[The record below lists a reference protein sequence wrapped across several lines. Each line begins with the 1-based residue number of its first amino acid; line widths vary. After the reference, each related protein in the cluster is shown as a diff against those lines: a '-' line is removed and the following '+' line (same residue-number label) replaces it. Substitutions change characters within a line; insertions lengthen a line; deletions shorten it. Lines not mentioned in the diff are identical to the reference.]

1 VTRDVAE
8 PCIFC
13 DIVAGKIKT
22 EFIYE
27 DDAVVAFPDI
37 RPIAPLHVLVV
48 PRDHHA
54 TLAEVVTTKVGPP
67 LLGRLLK
74 VAGDIG
80 AARASKD
87 GGYRI
92 VINNGAAAG
101 QTVYHL
107 HVHVL
112 SGRHFAWPPG

>member
-1 VTRDVAE
+1 MSETCV
-8 PCIFC
+8 FC

-22 EFIYE
+22 EFLYE
-27 DDAVVAFPDI
+27 DETVVAFSDL
-37 RPIAPLHVLVV
+37 RPIAPKHILII
-48 PRDHHA
+48 PKAHHE
-54 TLAEVVTTKVGPP
+54 TLAHTAGSHESGA

-74 VAGDIG
+74 VAAQLGRTRG
-80 AARASKD
+80 ESD

-92 VINNGAAAG
+92 VINNGPSAG

-107 HVHVL
+107 HLHLL

>member
-1 VTRDVAE
+1 MAE
-8 PCIFC
+8 GCIFC
-13 DIVAGKIKT
+13 DIIAGKIKT
-22 EFIYE
+22 DFVYE
-27 DDAVVAFPDI
+27 DDAVVAFADI

-48 PRDHHA
+48 PREHHA
-54 TLAEVVTTKVGPP
+54 TLAETVQTQAGQA

-80 AARASKD
+80 AARAADS
-87 GGYRI
+87 GGYRV

-107 HVHVL
+107 HLHVL

>member
-1 VTRDVAE
+1 MAE
-8 PCIFC
+8 QCIFC
-13 DIVAGKIKT
+13 DIIAGKIKT
-22 EFIYE
+22 DFLYE
-27 DDAVVAFPDI
+27 DDDVVAFADI
-37 RPIAPLHVLVV
+37 RPIAPQHILVV
-48 PRDHHA
+48 PRTHHA
-54 TLAEVVTTKVGPP
+54 TLAEAVKTDAGQA

-87 GGYRI
+87 GGYR
-92 VINNGAAAG
+92 VVVNNGAAAG

-107 HVHVL
+107 HLHVL

>member
-1 VTRDVAE
+1 MAQG
-8 PCIFC
+8 CIFC
-13 DIVAGKIKT
+13 DIIAGKIKT
-22 EFIYE
+22 EFLYE
-27 DDAVVAFPDI
+27 DDAVVAFADI
-37 RPIAPLHVLVV
+37 RPIAPTHLLVV
-48 PRDHHA
+48 PREHHA
-54 TLAEVVTTKVGPP
+54 TLADTVSSENGRA

-74 VAGDIG
+74 VAGDLG
-80 AARASKD
+80 AARTEAD
-87 GGYRI
+87 GGYRV

>member
-1 VTRDVAE
+1 MAQG
-8 PCIFC
+8 CIFC
-13 DIVAGKIKT
+13 DIISGKIKT
-22 EFIYE
+22 DFVYE
-27 DDAVVAFPDI
+27 DDSVIAFADI
-37 RPIAPLHVLVV
+37 RPIAPTHLLVV

-54 TLAEVVTTKVGPP
+54 TLADTVASPGGPE

-74 VAGDIG
+74 VAGELG
-80 AARASKD
+80 AARAEAD
-87 GGYRI
+87 GGYRV

-107 HVHVL
+107 HVHVV

>member
-1 VTRDVAE
+1 MAE

-13 DIVAGKIKT
+13 DIVSGKIKAD
-22 EFIYE
+22 FLYE
-27 DDAVVAFPDI
+27 DDAVVAFADI
-37 RPIAPLHVLVV
+37 RPIAPLHILVV
-48 PRDHHA
+48 PRVHHA
-54 TLAEVVTTKVGPP
+54 TLAEAVQTQEGLP

-74 VAGDIG
+74 VAGDLA

-87 GGYRI
+87 GGYRV

-107 HVHVL
+107 HLHVL